1 VLSPPQAAP
10 GRKGGS
16 AHGLTKKFNWIDR
29 VRMGWAGKTQLALL
43 QADTE
48 RVKDVIGDNIML
60 ELGNLESADQ
70 LDEKARELQNAG
82 KQFQA
87 GARQAKRNECIK
99 DCKLKIMIGGVVLLV
114 VRAVARLLRAACC
127 VLRAA
132 CCVLLRA
139 VQPRLADRRRAW
151 VCRSS
156 LSSSPYPEGMGY
168 DGWEYL

>member
-1 VLSPPQAAP
+1 
-10 GRKGGS
+10 
-16 AHGLTKKFNWIDR
+16 
-29 VRMGWAGKTQLALL
+29 MGWAGKTQLALL

-132 CCVLLRA
+132 CCVLRA
-139 VQPRLADRRRAW
+139 AACGTAAP
-151 VCRSS
+151 
-156 LSSSPYPEGMGY
+156 G
-168 DGWEYL
+168 